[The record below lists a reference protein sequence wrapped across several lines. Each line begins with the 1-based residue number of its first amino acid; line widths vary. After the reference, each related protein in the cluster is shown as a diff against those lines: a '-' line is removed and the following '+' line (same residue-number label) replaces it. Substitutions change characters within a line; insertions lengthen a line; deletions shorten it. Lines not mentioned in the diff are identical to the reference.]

1 MIVVSVTFEGG
12 SKKYAFLDTES
23 LTCKLDLGVGSIIID
38 KRYSNKMT
46 IASISNNPN
55 VIKGLN
61 GYSLGGIILKDF
73 QVDEILVRKENTSER
88 FVSISISKAREWY
101 KSGDSALKSLALSVY
116 TENELLD
123 IPESVEEVCKKLN
136 IGWNTSWKGFSGTE
150 IKSFERQMAT
160 TAVARYLNKGWE
172 KSSNEEGFFLGYVG
186 AYSTAKIIARVE
198 GSSLAVLSHFTI
210 KYPGIVYFKTPELVA
225 KAYKLLKRYF

>member
-12 SKKYAFLDTES
+12 SKKYAFLDTEG
-23 LTCKLDLGVGSIIID
+23 LICKLGLGVGSVIID
-38 KRYSNKMT
+38 KRYNSKMT

-55 VIKGLN
+55 VTKGLN

-73 QVDEILVRKENTSER
+73 QVDGILERKENTSER

-101 KSGDSALKSLALSVY
+101 KSEDAALKSLALSVY

-123 IPESVEEVCKKLN
+123 IPESIEEVCKKLN
-136 IGWNTSWKGFSGTE
+136 IGWTTKWRGFTGTE

-172 KSSNEEGFFLGYVG
+172 KGVTEEGFFLGYIG
-186 AYSTAKIIARVE
+186 AYSPARIVARI
-198 GSSLAVLSHFTI
+198 GGTNLVVFSHSTV
-210 KYPGIVYFKTPELVA
+210 KYPGIVYFKTPELAA